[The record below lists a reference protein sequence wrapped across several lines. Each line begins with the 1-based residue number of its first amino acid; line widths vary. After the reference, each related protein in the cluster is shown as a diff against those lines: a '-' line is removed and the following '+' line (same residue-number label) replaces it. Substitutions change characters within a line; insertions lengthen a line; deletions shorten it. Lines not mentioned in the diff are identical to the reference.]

1 MSAVN
6 RKSLQDDMMSMGSA
20 LKSRSYG
27 TAPPGLA
34 ILKVGVTSPS
44 EVVEIPPANISVPI
58 SEQLAISTVSI
69 EEDKAS
75 TDTQQVD
82 SLGTQ
87 LSALSSR
94 LAQLELKIAQLES
107 GNGHEHQKSTA
118 ESKSTSPQ
126 VHLISRQV
134 EMIME
139 GLGDTPDY
147 NIGRTFSCGSCGS
160 MGGVAIR
167 VKCTRCNYENWW
179 GRWPQ
184 KQAFPGSY
192 SSTLVRQA
200 ETNIDY

>member
-6 RKSLQDDMMSMGSA
+6 RKYLQDDMMSMGSA
-20 LKSRSYG
+20 LKSTGYG
-27 TAPPGLA
+27 SAPPGLA

-44 EVVEIPPANISVPI
+44 EVVEIPPANVSAPI
-58 SEQLAISTVSI
+58 SELLAISTVST
-69 EEDKAS
+69 EQDELS

-94 LAQLELKIAQLES
+94 LAQMELKIAQLENS
-107 GNGHEHQKSTA
+107 DGTDRQASTA
-118 ESKSTSPQ
+118 ESKSTSQQ

-134 EMIME
+134 EMIIE

-160 MGGVAIR
+160 MGVVAIR
-167 VKCTRCNYENWW
+167 VKCTKCNHENWW

-184 KQAFPGSY
+184 KQAAF
-192 SSTLVRQA
+192 SSHSHPFLHQVEA
-200 ETNIDY
+200 MK